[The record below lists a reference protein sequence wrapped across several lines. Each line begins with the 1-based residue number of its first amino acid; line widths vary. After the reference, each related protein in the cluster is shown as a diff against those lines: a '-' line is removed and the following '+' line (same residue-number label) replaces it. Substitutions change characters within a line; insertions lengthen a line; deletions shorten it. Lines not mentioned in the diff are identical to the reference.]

1 MGGDACGESPPAC
14 PTGFRYAITLAANCN
29 VLATPPPP
37 DLRVPPLP
45 LRPSAI
51 ASPRSQSTT
60 FVRASRQTTILVRA
74 SGPVPS
80 LPSCVP
86 ENPRHTTASPGPSSL
101 AARLW
106 RFFDGGV
113 GRERTSKAIA
123 SPRAQERVCRR
134 PEPVAFHQ
142 RCRASPSNPTPPE
155 AAPPDPSSRTARCAG
170 RYGRSV
176 SEGRELRQAAAERTA
191 AHTPTPPEGAARLPQ
206 R

>member
-1 MGGDACGESPPAC
+1 MLRRRSGRRCLCRPAS
-14 PTGFRYAITLAANCN
+14 RMTLAAKRPPF
-29 VLATPPPP
+29 LPPPRSLRPLRSTTLP
-37 DLRVPPLP
+37 DRPPLCAHHAEQP
-45 LRPSAI
+45 LLCALLTPF
-51 ASPRSQSTT
+51 PRSPLA
-60 FVRASRQTTILVRA
+60 FPKIYVILH
-74 SGPVPS
+74 P
-80 LPSCVP
+80 
-86 ENPRHTTASPGPSSL
+86 SPGPSSL

-123 SPRAQERVCRR
+123 SPRAQERVSQG

-155 AAPPDPSSRTARCAG
+155 AAPPDPSSRTARGAR